1 MEHAYRLIV
10 KKKRIAR
17 KKMGKNDSK
26 IDLSLLS
33 THLVDWCMV
42 HVKLAVAIAVA
53 ACDPLGF
60 F

>member
-1 MEHAYRLIV
+1 MHRLIV

-17 KKMGKNDSK
+17 KKMGKNGSK

-33 THLVDWCMV
+33 THLADWCMV
-42 HVKLAVAIAVA
+42 HVKLAVAIAIA

>member
-1 MEHAYRLIV
+1 
-10 KKKRIAR
+10 
-17 KKMGKNDSK
+17 MGKNDSK

-33 THLVDWCMV
+33 THLADWCMV
-42 HVKLAVAIAVA
+42 HVKLAVAIAIA